1 MMRFAFHFLPT
12 RFPPT
17 GRLLCLGACPR
28 KDHFV
33 ARCAPPA
40 ASSVPPEPLVLHG
53 RKRLTMYPSHPIPPP
68 NHRFDDDDDDFDP
81 DRLAHYDALACGIV
95 SVQRARLMP

>member
-1 MMRFAFHFLPT
+1 MSLH
-12 RFPPT
+12 PPH
-17 GRLLCLGACPR
+17 LS
-28 KDHFV
+28 DV
-33 ARCAPPA
+33 DD
-40 ASSVPPEPLVLHG
+40 VPFSPD
-53 RKRLTMYPSHPIPPP
+53 TTP

>member
-1 MMRFAFHFLPT
+1 MMKTLLTRGHEISYARATHLGMGMRPHVHTIYRCHFT
-12 RFPPT
+12 
-17 GRLLCLGACPR
+17 
-28 KDHFV
+28 H
-33 ARCAPPA
+33 
-40 ASSVPPEPLVLHG
+40 
-53 RKRLTMYPSHPIPPP
+53 LTYLTLTTYPSHPTPPP